1 MSKKRI
7 FTFWEPRKN
16 IHGYI
21 SLCMRTWKIFLPD
34 YEVVVLDWQNLD
46 RYLTPNEIGAVL
58 CKEMTLAMQSDCLRC
73 AILLKYGGIWMDADT
88 ILTHRIDTLL
98 NREGCLFIGRQ
109 ELGRRVNY
117 GAFIVANAPGSQFL
131 LSWYSS
137 LLPRICEA
145 RRYRLNPLLRV
156 FCRSKWRKIRRW
168 DYCVNAIIDPL
179 CNEQGERLGYQFVDK
194 DDIGAMPEFRLRRNP
209 RFAALSAAQLYR
221 KYWFEKPEAEVEG
234 GSGGVVLLHNSWTP
248 KSFRDMSEDEFLSC
262 NVRMACLLRQILKA
276 NVKEVQT

>member
-145 RRYRLNPLLRV
+145 RRYHLNPLLRV

-168 DYCVNAIIDPL
+168 DYCMNAIIDPL

-276 NVKEVQT
+276 NVKEVRT

>member
-1 MSKKRI
+1 
-7 FTFWEPRKN
+7 
-16 IHGYI
+16 
-21 SLCMRTWKIFLPD
+21 
-34 YEVVVLDWQNLD
+34 
-46 RYLTPNEIGAVL
+46 
-58 CKEMTLAMQSDCLRC
+58 
-73 AILLKYGGIWMDADT
+73 MDADT

-109 ELGRRVNY
+109 EVGRRMNH

-145 RRYRLNPLLRV
+145 RRYHLNPLLRV

-168 DYCVNAIIDPL
+168 DYCMNAIIDPL

-209 RFAALSAAQLYR
+209 RFAALSAEQLYR
-221 KYWFEKPEAEVEG
+221 KYWFEKPEAEAEG

-248 KSFRDMSEDEFLSC
+248 KNFRDMSEDEFLSC

-276 NVKEVQT
+276 NVKEVRT

>member
-209 RFAALSAAQLYR
+209 RFAALSAEQLYR
-221 KYWFEKPEAEVEG
+221 KYWFEKPEAEAEG

>member
-1 MSKKRI
+1 
-7 FTFWEPRKN
+7 
-16 IHGYI
+16 
-21 SLCMRTWKIFLPD
+21 
-34 YEVVVLDWQNLD
+34 
-46 RYLTPNEIGAVL
+46 
-58 CKEMTLAMQSDCLRC
+58 
-73 AILLKYGGIWMDADT
+73 MDADT

-209 RFAALSAAQLYR
+209 RFAALSAEQLYR

>member
-109 ELGRRVNY
+109 EVGRRMNH

-145 RRYRLNPLLRV
+145 RRYHLNPLLRV

-209 RFAALSAAQLYR
+209 RFAALSAEQLYR

-248 KSFRDMSEDEFLSC
+248 KNFRDMSEDEFLSC

>member
-21 SLCMRTWKIFLPD
+21 SLCMRTWKIFHPD

-145 RRYRLNPLLRV
+145 RRYHLNPLLRV

>member
-209 RFAALSAAQLYR
+209 RFAALSAEQLYR

-234 GSGGVVLLHNSWTP
+234 GSGGIVLLHNSWTP

-276 NVKEVQT
+276 NVKKVRT

>member
-21 SLCMRTWKIFLPD
+21 SLCMRTWKIFHPD

-58 CKEMTLAMQSDCLRC
+58 CKEMTLAKQSDCLRC

-109 ELGRRVNY
+109 EVGRRMNH

-276 NVKEVQT
+276 NVKEVRT

>member
-1 MSKKRI
+1 
-7 FTFWEPRKN
+7 
-16 IHGYI
+16 
-21 SLCMRTWKIFLPD
+21 MRTWKIFLPD
-34 YEVVVLDWQNLD
+34 YEVVILDWQNLD
-46 RYLTPNEIGAVL
+46 RYLTPHEIGAVL

-109 ELGRRVNY
+109 EVGRRVNY
-117 GAFIVANAPGSQFL
+117 GAFIVANAPGSLFL

-209 RFAALSAAQLYR
+209 RFAALSAEQLYR
-221 KYWFEKPEAEVEG
+221 KYWFEKPEAEAEG
-234 GSGGVVLLHNSWTP
+234 GSGGGSQP
-248 KSFRDMSEDEFLSC
+248 
-262 NVRMACLLRQILKA
+262 
-276 NVKEVQT
+276 

>member
-209 RFAALSAAQLYR
+209 RFAALSAEQLYR
-221 KYWFEKPEAEVEG
+221 KYWFEKPEAEAEG
-234 GSGGVVLLHNSWTP
+234 GSGGDVLLHNSWTP
-248 KSFRDMSEDEFLSC
+248 KNFRDMSEDRLLSC